1 MALGS
6 EVNDSSSK
14 NSSQKVKKCP
24 ANSNGN
30 EKSNSENVGK
40 VEKQNKQASKMK
52 KEVGTKVSCSNGHVS
67 TPNGRADDE
76 GGGGNVATPPRV
88 SYAAAAR
95 KPPSP
100 LSGTTPAP
108 FPLNTESQKVKIN
121 DKSSQTKSRNATTK
135 INGDGSIS
143 RDDSKKDKVATKEP
157 IVNGTETTSENI
169 INGDTKQDL
178 ECDISSSDNTNV
190 ITNVITNG
198 INSDSDDTKSS
209 KSDEGNDTISPGVC
223 PVKVSETKLVS
234 DKKKD
239 NKKIKATDKNIDAN
253 KKSSMEAKTPE
264 INNEQGKSKNVQ
276 SVSDKVNG
284 ESSKIVNG
292 DKDRESTPSEDGDD
306 KKRDAEVVFIQDM
319 GFTVKIVSP
328 GAEPLDIQ
336 VSSMELVQEIHQV
349 LMDREDTCHRTC
361 FSLQLDG
368 VTLDNFAELKNIEG
382 LKEGSVIKVVEEPY
396 TMREARIHVRH
407 VRDLLKSIDYTDAY
421 AGQECSS
428 LAFLNIITQG
438 DILEKKKSRP
448 ESVDCTPPDY
458 IMPGSTERPLLPL
471 HPGLTKENKAP
482 QCLKVLTTSGW
493 NPPPG
498 PRKMCGDLLYLHV
511 ITLEDRHFHI
521 TACPRGF
528 YLNQS
533 TEEVFNP
540 RPSNPALLCHSL
552 IELLSIVSPAFKR
565 NFALVQK
572 RRMQKHPFERVATPY
587 QVYQWASPVLDHTVD
602 AIRAEDTFSSKLGY
616 EEHIPGQTRDWNEEL
631 QTTRELPRATL
642 PERLLRER
650 AIFKVHSDF
659 VAAATRGAMAVVDG
673 NVMAINPGEEPKMQM
688 FIWNNIFFSLGFD
701 VRDHYKDLGG
711 DAAAFVAP
719 RNDLQGV
726 RVYSA
731 VDTPG
736 LHTLGT
742 VVVDYRGYR
751 VTAQSIIPG
760 ILEKEQEQSVVYGS
774 IDFGTTVLSH
784 PKYMELLSKAG
795 QQLKIMP
802 HSVISA
808 NGETVELCSSV
819 ECKGIIGN
827 DGRHYIL
834 DLLRTFPP
842 DVNFLQLED
851 DELREDIKSM
861 GFPIIHKHKLCCLRQ
876 ELVDSFV
883 ESRYFM
889 FIRYAA
895 SHLQQLS
902 SKRQNETSEGTSD
915 DAKKDEV
922 KVPAIEAEV
931 KETKRDGKS
940 QEKEVKEVKDKKQ
953 KKEEKKESAK
963 KETKQKSE
971 SEKEEGKEEKTKD
984 EDSLFNETYPEIDT
998 LVAKKI
1004 VESITDSICSGDK
1017 QESDSDERSR
1027 AVVSAAARAVAS
1039 LKESEFDVRFNP
1051 DVYSAG
1057 IKHAAAPEHLAKQRH
1072 LVKEAAA
1079 YLLTTQIPAFVR
1091 ECVEQSS
1098 TPMDGA
1104 GLAEALHARGINLRY
1119 LGRVAAALQPHTA
1132 LAYLHAIAVG
1142 ELLLRAAKHVYTAY
1156 LQGCDAMCV
1165 GAAVA
1170 HFLNCLVGG
1179 CASAGAGA
1187 GGPRGGGGPPGGAGG
1202 RGGRGRRAR
1211 RHHAA
1216 AAAAPSA
1223 ATTHHSDWRNLTQ
1236 KSLFSQIKQELKAY
1250 WGYELNAE
1258 NMDVVIEK
1266 HGLQKISLLRS
1277 FALKVGLQLMLREYD
1292 FENKNKPTFNGSDIM
1307 NIFPVVKH
1315 INPRAS
1321 DAYNFYTTG
1330 QSKIQAGAV
1339 NEGHEMIAEA
1349 LNLLNNVYG
1358 AMHGEIARCLRMV
1371 ARLCYVT
1378 GEHRE
1383 AMAYQQKAVLM
1394 SERVNGI
1401 DHPYTITEYSHLAL
1415 YCFVNG
1421 QVSTALKLLYRARY
1435 LALLVC
1441 GENHPEMA
1449 LLDSNIALILH
1460 AVGEYELSLRFAERA
1475 LSVTTRSHGAR
1486 SLKAATAR
1494 HLLARTLSCLG
1505 DFRAALHH
1513 EKETYSIYK
1522 QLLGENHEKTRESSE
1537 CLRHLTQQAVVLQKR
1552 LAEAYARAPHSTP
1565 AQPPLHIQ
1573 PPGMASVIDMLNLI
1587 NGILFV
1593 QISRHDIEQ
1602 FKAEIEKRQLKDLPL
1617 PDVLN
1622 ELSVKV
1628 ADANA
1633 GEQRADS

>member
-1 MALGS
+1 MNKESGS
-6 EVNDSSSK
+6 AV
-14 NSSQKVKKCP
+14 
-24 ANSNGN
+24 
-30 EKSNSENVGK
+30 
-40 VEKQNKQASKMK
+40 
-52 KEVGTKVSCSNGHVS
+52 SNGHAS
-67 TPNGRADDE
+67 APNGRADDE
-76 GGGGNVATPPRV
+76 GGGNGSALPRV
-88 SYAAAAR
+88 SYAAAA
-95 KPPSP
+95 KKALP
-100 LSGTTPAP
+100 TPANNVP
-108 FPLNTESQKVKIN
+108 TQFHANSECQKIEN
-121 DKSSQTKSRNATTK
+121 DCDKSTVQGQSGNTILSNV
-135 INGDGSIS
+135 NGDSSIS
-143 RDDSKKDKVATKEP
+143 NNNNYKKSKLGTKEP
-157 IVNGTETTSENI
+157 ITNGAEAIEVIIVNSDPLEN
-169 INGDTKQDL
+169 T
-178 ECDISSSDNTNV
+178 ECDISSNDN
-190 ITNVITNG
+190 
-198 INSDSDDTKSS
+198 
-209 KSDEGNDTISPGVC
+209 
-223 PVKVSETKLVS
+223 TKLVS
-234 DKKKD
+234 NGIDSDMHVKKDEETGKNGVLNSKRNPIKNKENVSKKKE
-239 NKKIKATDKNIDAN
+239 NKKAVSIDKSEDKNNTSN
-253 KKSSMEAKTPE
+253 KCATNDKQETNGPIKEESKSEETSGDSE
-264 INNEQGKSKNVQ
+264 
-276 SVSDKVNG
+276 KV
-284 ESSKIVNG
+284 VNG
-292 DKDRESTPSEDGDD
+292 DKERESSPSEDGDE
-306 KKRDAEVVFIQDM
+306 KKGDAEVVFIQDM

-407 VRDLLKSIDYTDAY
+407 VRDLLKSIDYVDAY

-428 LAFLNIITQG
+428 LAFLNIVTQG

-498 PRKMCGDLLYLHV
+498 PRKMCGDLLYLH
-511 ITLEDRHFHI
+511 ILTLEDRHFHI

-540 RPSNPALLCHSL
+540 RPSTPSLLCHSL

-565 NFALVQK
+565 NFAMVQK

-587 QVYQWASPVLDHTVD
+587 QLYQWASPMLEHTVD

-631 QTTRELPRATL
+631 QTTRELPRSTL

-731 VDTPG
+731 VDTAG

-774 IDFGTTVLSH
+774 IDFGNTVLSH
-784 PKYMELLSKAG
+784 PKYMQLLSKAG

-808 NGETVELCSSV
+808 NGDTVELCSSV

-883 ESRYFM
+883 EARYFM

-895 SHLQQLS
+895 FHLQQLS
-902 SKRQNETSEGTSD
+902 AKRQNKATEQKSIEANKESD
-915 DAKKDEV
+915 KKDT
-922 KVPAIEAEV
+922 A
-931 KETKRDGKS
+931 KETEKDNKS
-940 QEKEVKEVKDKKQ
+940 QEKETKDKEAKKKDKVAKEKEKDEKSEAIDEKSEAKEANKIETVKE
-953 KKEEKKESAK
+953 S
-963 KETKQKSE
+963 
-971 SEKEEGKEEKTKD
+971 D
-984 EDSLFNETYPEIDT
+984 ELLLDENLSEIDT
-998 LVAKKI
+998 DVAKKI
-1004 VESITDSICSGDK
+1004 VESITDSICNGDK
-1017 QESDSDERSR
+1017 QENDSGDRSR
-1027 AVVSAAARAVAS
+1027 AVVAAAARAVAS

-1057 IKHAAAPEHLAKQRH
+1057 IKHAAEPEQLAKQRH

-1079 YLLTTQIPAFVR
+1079 FLLTTQIPAFVR
-1091 ECVEQSS
+1091 ECLEHTSA
-1098 TPMDGA
+1098 PMDGA
-1104 GLAEALHARGINLRY
+1104 GLTEALHARGINVRY
-1119 LGRVAAALQPHTA
+1119 LGRVVSALRQHA
-1132 LAYLHAIAVG
+1132 SLSYLHAIALG
-1142 ELLLRAAKHVYTAY
+1142 ELVLRAAKHIYTAH
-1156 LQGCDAMCV
+1156 LQGCEPMST
-1165 GAAVA
+1165 GAGAA
-1170 HFLNCLVGG
+1170 HFLNCLLG
-1179 CASAGAGA
+1179 AAPAPAPAAPELPAGARVA
-1187 GGPRGGGGPPGGAGG
+1187 RA
-1202 RGGRGRRAR
+1202 RRRAR
-1211 RHHAA
+1211 HKHRHASPPTPPA
-1216 AAAAPSA
+1216 SP
-1223 ATTHHSDWRNLTQ
+1223 DWQNLTPR
-1236 KSLFSQIKQELKAY
+1236 SLFTQIKHELKSY
-1250 WGYELNAE
+1250 WGYELNADS
-1258 NMDVVIEK
+1258 MDTVIEK

-1277 FALKVGLQLMLREYD
+1277 FAIKVGLQILLREYD
-1292 FENKNKPTFNGSDIM
+1292 FDSKNKATFSAGDIM

-1330 QSKIQAGAV
+1330 QNKIQSGAV
-1339 NEGHEMIAEA
+1339 SEGHELIAEA

-1358 AMHGEIARCLRMV
+1358 AMHGEIAQCLRMV

-1378 GEHRE
+1378 GEHRG
-1383 AMAYQQKAVLM
+1383 AMTYQQKAVLM

-1415 YCFVNG
+1415 YCFANG

-1475 LSVTTRSHGAR
+1475 LAVTSSTHGPR
-1486 SLKAATAR
+1486 SLKAAVAR
-1494 HLLARTLSCLG
+1494 HLLARTLSCLA
-1505 DFRAALHH
+1505 DFRTALAH
-1513 EKETYSIYK
+1513 EKETYTIYK
-1522 QLLGENHEKTRESSE
+1522 TLLGEKHEKTRESSE
-1537 CLRHLTQQAVVLQKR
+1537 CLRHLTQQAVVVQKR
-1552 LAEAYARAPHSTP
+1552 LAEAYAKSPAPLPPPIHV
-1565 AQPPLHIQ
+1565 QPPA
-1573 PPGMASVIDMLNLI
+1573 MASVIDMLNLI

-1593 QISRHDIEQ
+1593 QISPQDIEQ
-1602 FKAEIEKRQLKDLPL
+1602 FKAEIEKRQKDLPI
-1617 PDVLN
+1617 PGVLQ
-1622 ELSVKV
+1622 ELAEKCE
-1628 ADANA
+1628 
-1633 GEQRADS
+1633 GEGKEKAAES

>member
-1 MALGS
+1 M
-6 EVNDSSSK
+6 K
-14 NSSQKVKKCP
+14 N
-24 ANSNGN
+24 GR
-30 EKSNSENVGK
+30 G
-40 VEKQNKQASKMK
+40 ASAAAATIG
-52 KEVGTKVSCSNGHVS
+52 GTCSNGHTS
-67 TPNGRADDE
+67 APNGRADDE
-76 GGGGNVATPPRV
+76 GGGAGPAASAPPRV

-100 LSGTTPAP
+100 QVHNQPPNFTTTDAVKTKGNSEKLIHTKSNSGT
-108 FPLNTESQKVKIN
+108 I
-121 DKSSQTKSRNATTK
+121 K
-135 INGDGSIS
+135 INGETAVTSDN
-143 RDDSKKDKVATKEP
+143 DNKKSNLNTKEP
-157 IVNGTETTSENI
+157 VTNGTIDHCEKI
-169 INGDTKQDL
+169 INGDVQKKDSD
-178 ECDISSSDNTNV
+178 CDISHSRNV
-190 ITNVITNG
+190 NKIVSNG
-198 INSDSDDTKSS
+198 VNSDSDDTKSNN
-209 KSDEGNDTISPGVC
+209 SDESTPSLPPKVCPHKVSTEKKIVNEKKKELEKKCGNKKKYVENIESTKKVESDTI
-223 PVKVSETKLVS
+223 KVDNIENKIEVNDNSSE
-234 DKKKD
+234 
-239 NKKIKATDKNIDAN
+239 KIF
-253 KKSSMEAKTPE
+253 
-264 INNEQGKSKNVQ
+264 
-276 SVSDKVNG
+276 
-284 ESSKIVNG
+284 ESGDKIVNG
-292 DKDRESTPSEDGDD
+292 DKKDRPSSPSEDDEE
-306 KKRDAEVVFIQDM
+306 KKRDPEVVFIQDL

-421 AGQECSS
+421 AGHECSS
-428 LAFLNIITQG
+428 LAFLNVVTQG

-471 HPGLTKENKAP
+471 HPGLTKDNKAP

-511 ITLEDRHFHI
+511 LTLEDRHFHI

-533 TEEVFNP
+533 TEECFNP
-540 RPSNPALLCHSL
+540 RPANPSLLCHSL
-552 IELLSIVSPAFKR
+552 IELLSIISPAFKR
-565 NFALVQK
+565 NFATVQK
-572 RRMQKHPFERVATPY
+572 RRMAKHPFERVATPY
-587 QVYQWASPVLDHTVD
+587 QVYQWASPMLDNTID

-631 QTTRELPRATL
+631 QTTRELPRSTL

-731 VDTPG
+731 VDTQG

-795 QQLKIMP
+795 QQLKILP

-851 DELREDIKSM
+851 DELREDIKAM

-883 ESRYFM
+883 EARYFM

-895 SHLQQLS
+895 FHLQQLS
-902 SKRQNETSEGTSD
+902 AKRRDTAEQMVIETDEDSTANKAIKDKTQNIVEDTEENEK
-915 DAKKDEV
+915 AKNDKTDIAKDR
-922 KVPAIEAEV
+922 K
-931 KETKRDGKS
+931 GKN
-940 QEKEVKEVKDKKQ
+940 KEVKSKVVQ
-953 KKEEKKESAK
+953 EEKEDTTTKLVAELKNDNELGDNKIDKSAK
-963 KETKQKSE
+963 
-971 SEKEEGKEEKTKD
+971 D
-984 EDSLFNETYPEIDT
+984 VDMLLNDNYDIDT
-998 LVAKKI
+998 DAAKKI
-1004 VESITDSICSGDK
+1004 VESITDSICNGDK
-1017 QESDSDERSR
+1017 QENEGDRSR
-1027 AVVSAAARAVAS
+1027 AVVAAAARAVSS
-1039 LKESEFDVRFNP
+1039 LKEAEFDIRFNP

-1057 IKHAAAPEHLAKQRH
+1057 IKHAATPEQLAKQRH

-1079 YLLTTQIPAFVR
+1079 FLLTAQIPAFVR
-1091 ECVEQSS
+1091 ECLEHTSA
-1098 TPMDGA
+1098 PMDGA
-1104 GLAEALHARGINLRY
+1104 GLTEALHARGINVRY
-1119 LGRVAAALQPHTA
+1119 LGRVALALRPHAA

-1142 ELLLRAAKHVYTAY
+1142 ELVLRSAKHVYTAY
-1156 LQGCDAMCV
+1156 LQGCDAMWV
-1165 GAAVA
+1165 GAGVA
-1170 HFLNCLVGG
+1170 HFLNCLL
-1179 CASAGAGA
+1179 SACSNPPVPVAEEPAPARAAG
-1187 GGPRGGGGPPGGAGG
+1187 RT
-1202 RGGRGRRAR
+1202 RGRRTR
-1211 RHHAA
+1211 RGHTPQQTPASPHR
-1216 AAAAPSA
+1216 
-1223 ATTHHSDWRNLTQ
+1223 DWQSLTP
-1236 KSLFSQIKQELKAY
+1236 KSLFSQIKSELKSY

-1258 NMDVVIEK
+1258 NMEAVIEK

-1277 FALKVGLQLMLREYD
+1277 FALKVGLQILLREYD
-1292 FENKNKPTFNGSDIM
+1292 FDNKNKPTFSSSDIM

-1330 QSKIQAGAV
+1330 QSKIQSGAV
-1339 NEGHEMIAEA
+1339 PEGHELIAEA

-1358 AMHGEIARCLRMV
+1358 AMHSEIAQCLRMV

-1378 GEHRE
+1378 GEHRD

-1415 YCFVNG
+1415 YCFANG

-1475 LSVTTRSHGAR
+1475 LSVTSAVHGTR
-1486 SLKAATAR
+1486 SLKAAVAR

-1505 DFRAALHH
+1505 DFRAALLH

-1522 QLLGENHEKTRESSE
+1522 QLLGEKHEKTRESSE
-1537 CLRHLTQQAVVLQKR
+1537 CLRHLTQQAVVVQKR
-1552 LAEAYARAPHSTP
+1552 LAEAFSRSGASGASTSNAGGATAGVTQHAHAPL
-1565 AQPPLHIQ
+1565 PLPLQIQ
-1573 PPGMASVIDMLNLI
+1573 PPAMHSVIDMLNLI

-1593 QISRHDIEQ
+1593 QISPQDIEQ
-1602 FKAEIEKRQLKDLPL
+1602 FKAEIEKRKLKELPIEEET
-1617 PDVLN
+1617 PAAAPAT
-1622 ELSVKV
+1622 SS
-1628 ADANA
+1628 A
-1633 GEQRADS
+1633 RS

>member
-1 MALGS
+1 MAPGS
-6 EVNDSSSK
+6 EVNDDNESK
-14 NSSQKVKKCP
+14 HTSQKVKKCQTI
-24 ANSNGN
+24 SNAN
-30 EKSNSENVGK
+30 EKSGSENVNKVDK
-40 VEKQNKQASKMK
+40 VENKQPLKMK
-52 KEVGTKVSCSNGHVS
+52 KEIGVKAADCSNGLTS

-76 GGGGNVATPPRV
+76 GGGGVTCATSPPRV

-95 KPPSP
+95 KAPSP
-100 LSGTTPAP
+100 QTNNTPPHFTPNAEALKP
-108 FPLNTESQKVKIN
+108 KSHAEKRHQVKPN
-121 DKSSQTKSRNATTK
+121 GAVAK
-135 INGDGSIS
+135 INGEKTMMKADT
-143 RDDSKKDKVATKEP
+143 SKQDKTCTKEP
-157 IVNGTETTSENI
+157 ILNGTATPNENIVNGDPKKDS
-169 INGDTKQDL
+169 D
-178 ECDISSSDNTNV
+178 CDISSSDSAK
-190 ITNVITNG
+190 IITNG
-198 INSDSDDTKSS
+198 VNSDSDDSKSN
-209 KSDEGNDTISPGVC
+209 KSDEGVDVTLLKSPS
-223 PVKVSETKLVS
+223 VKVAEEKQPN
-234 DKKKD
+234 DKKKHS
-239 NKKIKATDKNIDAN
+239 KKNSATGKIED
-253 KKSSMEAKTPE
+253 S
-264 INNEQGKSKNVQ
+264 NEKQK
-276 SVSDKVNG
+276 SVSNQSPENKEGGNKTKMTKSDCGKVNG
-284 ESSKIVNG
+284 ESDKIVNG
-292 DKDRESTPSEDGDD
+292 DKDRESSPSEDGDE
-306 KKRDAEVVFIQDM
+306 KKRDAEVVFMQDM

-407 VRDLLKSIDYTDAY
+407 VRDLLKSIDYVDAY

-498 PRKMCGDLLYLHV
+498 PRKMCGDLLYLYV
-511 ITLEDRHFHI
+511 VTLEDRHFHI

-540 RPSNPALLCHSL
+540 RPSNPSLLYHSL

-587 QVYQWASPVLDHTVD
+587 QVYQWASPMLDHTVD

-731 VDTPG
+731 VDTAG

-784 PKYMELLSKAG
+784 PKYMDLLSKAG

-883 ESRYFM
+883 EARYFM

-895 SHLQQLS
+895 FHLQQLS
-902 SKRQNETSEGTSD
+902 
-915 DAKKDEV
+915 
-922 KVPAIEAEV
+922 
-931 KETKRDGKS
+931 
-940 QEKEVKEVKDKKQ
+940 
-953 KKEEKKESAK
+953 AK
-963 KETKQKSE
+963 KEDSNKKVAEKKDIKVE
-971 SEKEEGKEEKTKD
+971 SNISKECDKEKEEELLLND
-984 EDSLFNETYPEIDT
+984 NYSDIDT
-998 LVAKKI
+998 DFAKKI
-1004 VESITDSICSGDK
+1004 VESITDSICSDK
-1017 QESDSDERSR
+1017 HEADDTNDRSR
-1027 AVVSAAARAVAS
+1027 AVVASAARAVAS

-1057 IKHAAAPEHLAKQRH
+1057 IRHAATPEQLARQRH

-1079 YLLTTQIPAFVR
+1079 FLLTTQIPAFVR
-1091 ECVEQSS
+1091 ECLEH
-1098 TPMDGA
+1098 TAAPMDGA
-1104 GLAEALHARGINLRY
+1104 GLTEALHARGINVRY
-1119 LGRVAAALQPHTA
+1119 LGRVALALRPHA
-1132 LAYLHAIAVG
+1132 PLAYLHAIAVA
-1142 ELLLRAAKHVYTAY
+1142 ELLLRAAKHIYTAY
-1156 LQGCDAMCV
+1156 LQGCEAMCT
-1165 GAAVA
+1165 GAAAA
-1170 HFLNCLVGG
+1170 HFLSCLLGA
-1179 CASAGAGA
+1179 CAA
-1187 GGPRGGGGPPGGAGG
+1187 P
-1202 RGGRGRRAR
+1202 
-1211 RHHAA
+1211 AA
-1216 AAAAPSA
+1216 AAAECPARAARPRHRRHRRHARAASPAPAPA
-1223 ATTHHSDWRNLTQ
+1223 AAAADWHHLTP
-1236 KSLFSQIKQELKAY
+1236 KALFTQIKHELKSY

-1277 FALKVGLQLMLREYD
+1277 FALKVGLQILLREYD
-1292 FENKNKPTFNGSDIM
+1292 FDNKNKAAFTPSDIM

-1330 QSKIQAGAV
+1330 QSKIQSGAV
-1339 NEGHEMIAEA
+1339 SEGHELIAEA

-1358 AMHGEIARCLRMV
+1358 AMHGEIAQCLRMV

-1378 GEHRE
+1378 GDHRD

-1415 YCFVNG
+1415 YCFANG

-1435 LALLVC
+1435 LALIVC

-1475 LSVTTRSHGAR
+1475 LSVTSASHGAR
-1486 SLKAATAR
+1486 SLKAAVAR

-1522 QLLGENHEKTRESSE
+1522 QQLGEKHEKTRESSE

-1552 LAEAYARAPHSTP
+1552 LADAYARAQP
-1565 AQPPLHIQ
+1565 AHAAHPAHPAHPAPPAPPLHIQ
-1573 PPGMASVIDMLNLI
+1573 PPAMASVIDMLNLI

-1593 QISRHDIEQ
+1593 QISPQDIEQ
-1602 FKAEIEKRQLKDLPL
+1602 FKAEIEKRQLKDLPI
-1617 PDVLN
+1617 PGVLN
-1622 ELSVKV
+1622 QVSSETAEKPEEKTGDEGPGSQQKDTVKLK
-1628 ADANA
+1628 NA
-1633 GEQRADS
+1633 S

>member
-6 EVNDSSSK
+6 EVNNTNASKLSSNVKKSTISSNVSSK
-14 NSSQKVKKCP
+14 SVTDNVSK
-24 ANSNGN
+24 
-30 EKSNSENVGK
+30 EKLDK
-40 VEKQNKQASKMK
+40 PKTKMNKESGSA
-52 KEVGTKVSCSNGHVS
+52 VSNGHAS
-67 TPNGRADDE
+67 APNGRADDE
-76 GGGGNVATPPRV
+76 GGGNGSALPRV
-88 SYAAAAR
+88 SYAAAA
-95 KPPSP
+95 KKALP
-100 LSGTTPAP
+100 TPANNVP
-108 FPLNTESQKVKIN
+108 TQFHANSECQKIEN
-121 DKSSQTKSRNATTK
+121 DCDKSTVQGQSGNTILSNV
-135 INGDGSIS
+135 NGDSSIS
-143 RDDSKKDKVATKEP
+143 NNNNYKKSKLGTKEP
-157 IVNGTETTSENI
+157 ITNGAEAIEVIVVNSDPLEN
-169 INGDTKQDL
+169 T
-178 ECDISSSDNTNV
+178 ECDISSNDN
-190 ITNVITNG
+190 
-198 INSDSDDTKSS
+198 
-209 KSDEGNDTISPGVC
+209 
-223 PVKVSETKLVS
+223 TKLVS
-234 DKKKD
+234 NGIDSDMHVKKDEETGKNGVLNSKRNPIKNKENVSKKKE
-239 NKKIKATDKNIDAN
+239 NKKAVSIDKSEDKNNTSN
-253 KKSSMEAKTPE
+253 KCDTNDKQETNGPIKEESKSEETSGDSE
-264 INNEQGKSKNVQ
+264 
-276 SVSDKVNG
+276 KV
-284 ESSKIVNG
+284 VNG
-292 DKDRESTPSEDGDD
+292 DKERESSPSEDGDE
-306 KKRDAEVVFIQDM
+306 KKGDAEVVFIQDM

-407 VRDLLKSIDYTDAY
+407 VRDLLKSIDYVDAY

-428 LAFLNIITQG
+428 LAFLNIVTQG

-498 PRKMCGDLLYLHV
+498 PRKMCGDLLYLH
-511 ITLEDRHFHI
+511 ILTLEDRHFHI

-540 RPSNPALLCHSL
+540 RPSTPSLLCHSL

-565 NFALVQK
+565 NFAMVQK

-587 QVYQWASPVLDHTVD
+587 QLYQWASPMLEHTVD

-631 QTTRELPRATL
+631 QTTRELPRSTL

-731 VDTPG
+731 VDTAG

-774 IDFGTTVLSH
+774 IDFGNTVLSH
-784 PKYMELLSKAG
+784 PKYMQLLSA
-795 QQLKIMP
+795 
-802 HSVISA
+802 
-808 NGETVELCSSV
+808 
-819 ECKGIIGN
+819 
-827 DGRHYIL
+827 
-834 DLLRTFPP
+834 
-842 DVNFLQLED
+842 
-851 DELREDIKSM
+851 
-861 GFPIIHKHKLCCLRQ
+861 
-876 ELVDSFV
+876 
-883 ESRYFM
+883 
-889 FIRYAA
+889 
-895 SHLQQLS
+895 
-902 SKRQNETSEGTSD
+902 KRQNKATEQKSIEANKESD
-915 DAKKDEV
+915 KKDT
-922 KVPAIEAEV
+922 A
-931 KETKRDGKS
+931 KETEKDKKDNKS
-940 QEKEVKEVKDKKQ
+940 QEKETKDKEAK
-953 KKEEKKESAK
+953 KKDKVAKEKEKEEKSDAKDEKSEAKEANKIETVKES
-963 KETKQKSE
+963 
-971 SEKEEGKEEKTKD
+971 D
-984 EDSLFNETYPEIDT
+984 ELLLDENLSEIDT
-998 LVAKKI
+998 DVAKKI
-1004 VESITDSICSGDK
+1004 VESITDSICNGDK
-1017 QESDSDERSR
+1017 QENDSGDRSR
-1027 AVVSAAARAVAS
+1027 AVVAAAARAVAS

-1057 IKHAAAPEHLAKQRH
+1057 IKHAAEPEQLAKQRH

-1079 YLLTTQIPAFVR
+1079 FLLTTQIPAFVR
-1091 ECVEQSS
+1091 ECLEHTSA
-1098 TPMDGA
+1098 PMDGA
-1104 GLAEALHARGINLRY
+1104 GLTEALHARGINVRY
-1119 LGRVAAALQPHTA
+1119 LGRVVSALRQHA
-1132 LAYLHAIAVG
+1132 SLSYLHAIANP
-1142 ELLLRAAKHVYTAY
+1142 LDFDQSKIRLR
-1156 LQGCDAMCV
+1156 
-1165 GAAVA
+1165 
-1170 HFLNCLVGG
+1170 
-1179 CASAGAGA
+1179 SE
-1187 GGPRGGGGPPGGAGG
+1187 
-1202 RGGRGRRAR
+1202 
-1211 RHHAA
+1211 
-1216 AAAAPSA
+1216 S
-1223 ATTHHSDWRNLTQ
+1223 
-1236 KSLFSQIKQELKAY
+1236 Y
-1250 WGYELNAE
+1250 WGYELNADS
-1258 NMDVVIEK
+1258 MDTVIEK

-1277 FALKVGLQLMLREYD
+1277 FAIKVGLQILLREYD
-1292 FENKNKPTFNGSDIM
+1292 FDSKNKATFSAGDIM

-1330 QSKIQAGAV
+1330 QNKIQSGAV
-1339 NEGHEMIAEA
+1339 SEGHELIAEA

-1358 AMHGEIARCLRMV
+1358 AMHGEIAQCLRMV

-1378 GEHRE
+1378 GEHRG
-1383 AMAYQQKAVLM
+1383 AMTYQQKAVLM

-1415 YCFVNG
+1415 YCFANG

-1449 LLDSNIALILH
+1449 LLD
-1460 AVGEYELSLRFAERA
+1460 YELSLRFAERA
-1475 LSVTTRSHGAR
+1475 LAVTSSTHGPR
-1486 SLKAATAR
+1486 SLKAAVAR
-1494 HLLARTLSCLG
+1494 HLLARTLSCLA
-1505 DFRAALHH
+1505 DFRTALAH
-1513 EKETYSIYK
+1513 EKETYTIYK
-1522 QLLGENHEKTRESSE
+1522 TLLGEKHEKTRESSE
-1537 CLRHLTQQAVVLQKR
+1537 CLRHLTQQAVVVQKR
-1552 LAEAYARAPHSTP
+1552 LAEAYAKSPAPLPPPIHV
-1565 AQPPLHIQ
+1565 QPPA
-1573 PPGMASVIDMLNLI
+1573 MASVIDMLNLI

-1593 QISRHDIEQ
+1593 QISPQDIEQ
-1602 FKAEIEKRQLKDLPL
+1602 FKAEIEKRQKDLPI
-1617 PDVLN
+1617 PGVLQ
-1622 ELSVKV
+1622 ELAEKCE
-1628 ADANA
+1628 
-1633 GEQRADS
+1633 GEGKEKAAES